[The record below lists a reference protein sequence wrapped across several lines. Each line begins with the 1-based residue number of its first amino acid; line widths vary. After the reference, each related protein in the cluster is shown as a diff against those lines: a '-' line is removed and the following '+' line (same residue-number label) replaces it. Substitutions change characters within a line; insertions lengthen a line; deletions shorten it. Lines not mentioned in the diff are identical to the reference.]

1 MSREPAGSRPDE
13 MPRPPLRGFLR
24 DVALNAGIPWLL
36 YRLTKRYL
44 SASEV
49 AALAIAAAFPLAK
62 SASELL
68 RRGRLDPIAVLVLL
82 GILVSGVGVSLG
94 GSPRLLLL
102 RESLFTGALG
112 LACFGSLFLPRP
124 LMFYFG
130 RHFMA
135 GDDPERRREFDASWQ
150 RPGVPFVHRLITGVW
165 GAAFLGEFGIRV
177 ALIYTLP
184 AAWVLVLSPIVLGA
198 ITIGTFVWT
207 FAYVRR
213 VRQRA
218 AASQQ
223 RAPAAESGTA
233 GPAGAT

>member
-1 MSREPAGSRPDE
+1 VNHEATSGTPGDS
-13 MPRPPLRGFLR
+13 PRPPLRGFLL

-36 YRLTKRYL
+36 YRLTKRYI

-49 AALAIAAAFPLAK
+49 TALAIAATYPLAR
-62 SASELL
+62 SAVERL
-68 RRGRLDPIAVLVLL
+68 RRRRLDPIAILVLL
-82 GILVSGVGVSLG
+82 GILASGVGVLFG

-112 LACFGSLFLPRP
+112 LACFASLLLPRP

-135 GDDPERRREFDASWQ
+135 GDDPERRREFDASWHQ
-150 RPGVPFVHRLITGVW
+150 TGVPFVHRLITGVW
-165 GAAFLGEFGIRV
+165 GAAFVGEFGIRV
-177 ALIYTLP
+177 ALIYSLP
-184 AAWVLVLSPIVLGA
+184 TPWVLVLSPLILGGV
-198 ITIGTFVWT
+198 TIGTFVWT

-218 AASQQ
+218 AASQ
-223 RAPAAESGTA
+223 RPAAIV
-233 GPAGAT
+233 

>member
-13 MPRPPLRGFLR
+13 MPRPALRGFLR

-36 YRLTKRYL
+36 YRLSKRYL

-49 AALAIAAAFPLAK
+49 AALAIAATFPLAK

-82 GILVSGVGVSLG
+82 GILVSGVGVILG

-135 GDDPERRREFDASWQ
+135 GDDPERRREFDANLH
-150 RPGVPFVHRLITGVW
+150 RPGVPF
-165 GAAFLGEFGIRV
+165 
-177 ALIYTLP
+177 
-184 AAWVLVLSPIVLGA
+184 LVLQL
-198 ITIGTFVWT
+198 TT
-207 FAYVRR
+207 
-213 VRQRA
+213 
-218 AASQQ
+218 
-223 RAPAAESGTA
+223 
-233 GPAGAT
+233 